1 MTISRA
7 FHKIID
13 FTEKELTFF
22 LFGRK
27 IAFNQS
33 NVQIGKSS
41 GRNGR
46 AENLL
51 NGARQDSVLL

>member
-1 MTISRA
+1 M
-7 FHKIID
+7 KKYLNEIID

-22 LFGRK
+22 LFGRR